1 MLKISEYE
9 LLDAVALA
17 ETIRTGRAT
26 ATEVLNCAIE
36 KAQQLNPILNA
47 IVIETFD
54 KARQHALAIDQNSSL
69 TDAGELVG
77 VPFLVKDISPM
88 KGLAQTNA
96 SHLFAGEIADHDA
109 KIVDRFYNTGLLVI
123 GKTNTPELCLTVTTE
138 SDINGP
144 CLNPWNLKH
153 SAGGSSGGSAAA
165 VAAGIVPAAHATD
178 GGGSIRVPAAC
189 CGLVGL
195 KPSRGLTV
203 VEDDRR
209 SSWSGMSVNHVVSRT
224 VRDSAAFLDGLKLS
238 EANLYALPSQPKSYL
253 GGINLD
259 PGKLKIAIQ
268 KNHPSGR
275 RLDSECLAGVNKAAE
290 LCRKLGAEVTE
301 AAPPVD
307 YGLLTSAMALIIN
320 VHTAQSVVQQLKKLG
335 LDWQDCRLE
344 ASTKIMAMH
353 GAQTS
358 ASDYLS
364 AMNTLKNAE
373 QQMAAFHQQFDVV
386 ISPVLAKEPAKI
398 AWLDMNSNEMKEYVD
413 RFRSY
418 SGFAS
423 IYNGTGQPSLSLPLH
438 RSKNNLPIGI
448 MFSAAWG
455 SDLLLLQLARQL
467 EQLDPWP
474 KLAPTSGIV
483 G

>member
-1 MLKISEYE
+1 
-9 LLDAVALA
+9 V
-17 ETIRTGRAT
+17 
-26 ATEVLNCAIE
+26 
-36 KAQQLNPILNA
+36 
-47 IVIETFD
+47 
-54 KARQHALAIDQNSSL
+54 
-69 TDAGELVG
+69 GELVG

-96 SHLFAGEIADHDA
+96 SHLFADEIADHNA
-109 KIVDRFYNTGLLVI
+109 KIVDRFHNMGLLVI

-144 CLNPWNLKH
+144 CLNPWNLEH

-165 VAAGIVPAAHATD
+165 VAAGIIPAAHATD
-178 GGGSIRVPAAC
+178 GGGSIRIPAAC

-195 KPSRGLTV
+195 KPSRGLTII
-203 VEDDRR
+203 EDDR
-209 SSWSGMSVNHVVSRT
+209 SVSWSGMSVSHVVSRT

-238 EANLYALPSQPKSYL
+238 EPNLYALPSQPKSYL
-253 GGINLD
+253 AGIDLD
-259 PGKLKIAIQ
+259 PGNLKIAVQ
-268 KNHPSGR
+268 QNHPSGR
-275 RLDSECLAGVNKAAE
+275 ALDSECIAGVNKAVE
-290 LCRKLGAEVTE
+290 LCRKLGATVKE
-301 AAPPVD
+301 ATPPVN
-307 YGLLTSAMALIIN
+307 YKRLTSAMAVIIN
-320 VHTAQSVVQQLKKLG
+320 VHVAQSVAQQLKKLS

-344 ASTKIMAMH
+344 ASTKIMAMN
-353 GAQTS
+353 GAQAS
-358 ASDYLS
+358 ASEYLN
-364 AMNTLKNAE
+364 AMNILKKAE
-373 QQMAAFHQQFDVV
+373 RQMAAFHQQFDVV

-398 AWLDMNSNEMKEYVD
+398 GWLDMNSNEIKEYID
-413 RFRSY
+413 RFHSY

-438 RSKNNLPIGI
+438 RTKINLPIGV

-474 KLAPTSGIV
+474 KLAPSPGIV